1 MPTGS
6 VTSIAASS
14 AACGG
19 RTIAPN
25 WGGTRRAE
33 YGTPRSLQQIWP
45 PPALY
50 ARILESPL
58 DRHELVH
65 EDRSGGDCAGI
76 VEEAEGS
83 KHHLRQYV
91 DRARQV
97 DQSPDHRDQPA
108 RRDAVAPHYEPDEGH
123 PEQREDTEQHQHQS
137 QQVGHVHGIHCAS
150 WSWRARSSKLG
161 RTGVPFPMIGSRS
174 TAFAPCSLPICQ
186 WPGRD
191 APHAPMWT
199 CAESA

>member
-45 PPALY
+45 PPALH

-76 VEEAEGS
+76 VEEAEGV
-83 KHHLRQYV
+83 Q
-91 DRARQV
+91 A
-97 DQSPDHRDQPA
+97 SPQA
-108 RRDAVAPHYEPDEGH
+108 TRRLGSPGRPEP
-123 PEQREDTEQHQHQS
+123 
-137 QQVGHVHGIHCAS
+137 
-150 WSWRARSSKLG
+150 RSSRSARAAGCGSATL
-161 RTGVPFPMIGSRS
+161 RTR
-174 TAFAPCSLPICQ
+174 
-186 WPGRD
+186 
-191 APHAPMWT
+191 
-199 CAESA
+199 